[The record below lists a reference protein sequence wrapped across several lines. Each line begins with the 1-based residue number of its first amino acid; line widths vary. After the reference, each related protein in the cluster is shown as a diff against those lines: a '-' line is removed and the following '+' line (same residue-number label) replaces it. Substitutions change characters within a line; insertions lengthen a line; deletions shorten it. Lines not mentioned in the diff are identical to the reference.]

1 MKHSPRRVR
10 HFRRVKRKV
19 SFHDNLDCRVE
30 VSEKNYR
37 EKPLQSTNGRIFM
50 ACMASRGVNR

>member
-1 MKHSPRRVR
+1 MKHRPRRVR

-19 SFHDNLDCRVE
+19 SFHDNLKCPVE

-37 EKPLQSTNGRIFM
+37 EKPAQSTKGRIFM
-50 ACMASRGVNR
+50 ACMAFRGVNR